1 MKRLL
6 MTVVLLVGGSALA
19 SAQSPAPT
27 TNALE
32 LLKAPAILTVTSEKV
47 LNVPAFGFF
56 GPAQSDQ
63 EGAVFIHPAPFQEVN
78 ILKISPSS
86 DTVAYK
92 VTDAEAQNV
101 SYYDYGVTPGG
112 TVWALVSVLGSPELR
127 AIQFGSDGE
136 MKDPVSLQA
145 PPDVQVNRFLALE
158 TGTLLAS
165 GFYTEKAVE
174 KLRGHPF
181 LGIFDSSGKLLRDLG
196 EGLSPVDLAKVGK
209 GPRRGGC
216 VAGDDGNAYFLDEN
230 EILVVSPG
238 GEIAKRVP
246 FKPPSPDLTTDGL
259 YVSKGQAAIRLT
271 RVHSDHRIEVNFLVM
286 DLTTG
291 RALGWYAPPT
301 GAGYSD
307 VGFSPDEGFTFFANE
322 QGKIKLVKAAL
333 R

>member
-1 MKRLL
+1 MAQMRRFF
-6 MTVVLLVGGSALA
+6 VVICCAVAAGAA
-19 SAQSPAPT
+19 EPPPQPV
-27 TNALE
+27 
-32 LLKAPAILTVTSEKV
+32 ILNVTSGKV
-47 LNVPAFGFF
+47 LNVPSFGFF

-63 EGAVFIHPAPFQEVN
+63 EGAIFIHPAPFEEVN

-86 DTVAYK
+86 DTVVYK
-92 VTDAEAQNV
+92 LTGTEAQND

-112 TVWALVSVLGSPELR
+112 TVWALVNVVGSPELR
-127 AIQFGSDGE
+127 AIEFGSDGE
-136 MKDPVSLQA
+136 MKKPVSLQA
-145 PPDVQVNRFLALE
+145 PPDVQLNRFLALE
-158 TGTLLAS
+158 TGPLLAS
-165 GFYTEKAVE
+165 GFYTEKAAE

-181 LGIFDSSGKLLRDLG
+181 LGFFDSSGKLLRDLG
-196 EGLSPVDLAKVGK
+196 GGLSPVDLAKVQNS
-209 GPRRGGC
+209 PRQGGC
-216 VAGDDGNAYFLDEN
+216 VAGDDGNAYFLDAN

-238 GEIAKRVP
+238 GEIAKRIR
-246 FKPPSPDLTTDGL
+246 FKPPSPDMTTDGL

-286 DLTTG
+286 DLATG

-322 QGKIKLVKAAL
+322 QGKIKLVKAVL

>member
-1 MKRLL
+1 MRWFL
-6 MTVVLLVGGSALA
+6 VVICCAVAAGAA
-19 SAQSPAPT
+19 
-27 TNALE
+27 E
-32 LLKAPAILTVTSEKV
+32 LPPHPAILNVTSEKV

-63 EGAVFIHPAPFQEVN
+63 EGSVFIHPAPFEEVN

-86 DTVAYK
+86 DTVVYK

-112 TVWALVSVLGSPELR
+112 TVWALVSVQGSPELR
-127 AIQFGSDGE
+127 AIRFGSDGE
-136 MKDPVSLQA
+136 MKNPISLQA
-145 PPDVQVNRFLALE
+145 PPDVRLNRFLALE

-181 LGIFDSSGKLLRDLG
+181 LGIFDSSGRLLRDLG
-196 EGLSPVDLAKVGK
+196 EGLSPVDLARVGN
-209 GPRRGGC
+209 GPRPGGC
-216 VAGDDGNAYFLDEN
+216 VAGDDGNAYFLEAN
-230 EILVVSPG
+230 EVLVLSPG
-238 GEIAKRVP
+238 GEITKRIR
-246 FKPPSPDLTTDGL
+246 FKPPLPDLSTDGL

-271 RVHSDHRIEVNFLVM
+271 RVHSDHRIEINFLVL

-291 RALGWYAPPT
+291 RALGWYAPPKS
-301 GAGYSD
+301 AGYSD
-307 VGFSPDEGFTFFANE
+307 VGFSLDEGFTFFANE